1 MKYRGLRRFF
11 NHVFSTPWSVERHFS
26 KQALRNIEQAIL
38 ASETQHTG
46 EIRFVVE
53 ADLHPLHILYKKTPK
68 KRALEVFSQ
77 YRVWDTEQNNGV
89 LIYLLLA
96 DRDVEILADRGVHG
110 HVGAEGW
117 EAICTEMEKL
127 FKKQQFEQGVLLG
140 IEKIGDVLQ
149 QHYPSNGANENELPN
164 YPIIL

>member
-1 MKYRGLRRFF
+1 MRHRGIRRFF
-11 NHVFSTPWSVERHFS
+11 NHLFSTPWSVGRHFS
-26 KQALRNIEQAIL
+26 PQALRRIEQAIEQ
-38 ASETQHTG
+38 SEQHHTG

-53 ADLHPLHILYKKTPK
+53 ADLHPWQIIAGKTPR
-68 KRALEVFSQ
+68 KRAVEIFTH

-96 DRDVEILADRGVHG
+96 DRDVEILADRGVHQ

-117 EAICTEMEKL
+117 ETICTEMERL
-127 FKKQQFEQGVLLG
+127 FRQHQFEQGVLLG

-149 QHYPSNGANENELPN
+149 QHYPSNGLNENELPN
-164 YPIIL
+164 KPIIL

>member
-1 MKYRGLRRFF
+1 MRVRGIRRFF
-11 NHVFSTPWSVERHFS
+11 NHLFSTPWSVGRHFS
-26 KQALRNIEQAIL
+26 KQALANIEHAIQQ
-38 ASETQHTG
+38 SEMRHTG

-53 ADLHPLHILYKKTPK
+53 ADLHPLQIIFKKTPR
-68 KRALEVFSQ
+68 KRALEIFSQ
-77 YRVWDTEQNNGV
+77 FKIWDTEHNNGV

-96 DRDVEILADRGVHG
+96 DRDVEILADRGVHQ

-117 EAICTEMEKL
+117 EAICAEMEKL
-127 FKKQQFEQGVLLG
+127 FRKHQFEQGVLLG

-164 YPIIL
+164 KPIIL